1 MPRGR
6 ALSDDSRQII
16 VHMSSSLSVD
26 EIVKLSGIPKRT
38 VQRILADLKRLGTTA
53 RIKPPPRLLGAP
65 RVLSQE
71 NVQASTRFQ
80 RLHPCF

>member
-6 ALSDDSRQII
+6 ALSDDSRQIL
-16 VHMSSSLSVD
+16 VHMSSSLSLD

-38 VQRILADLKRLGTTA
+38 VERILAEVKRHGTTA
-53 RIKPPPRLLGAP
+53 HIKPPPCLLGAP

-71 NVQASTRFQ
+71 NIQVRARF
-80 RLHPCF
+80 